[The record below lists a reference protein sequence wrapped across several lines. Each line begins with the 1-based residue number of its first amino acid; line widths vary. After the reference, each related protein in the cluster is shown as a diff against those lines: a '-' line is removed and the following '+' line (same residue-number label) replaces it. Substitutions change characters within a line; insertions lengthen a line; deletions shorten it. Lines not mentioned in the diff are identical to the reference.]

1 MTSLDVLTD
10 LFGSDPVD
18 LHGAMIVDAG
28 GLAQLVIERL
38 AEARFLNVPADA
50 MMRWGRATA
59 APFVWTDLLRL
70 QGSDAGHPPAENAPA
85 FRV

>member
-1 MTSLDVLTD
+1 MASHSCTPPPFGSSRKRTRRTSNDPLEVLTD

-38 AEARFLNVPADA
+38 AEARFLIVPAD
-50 MMRWGRATA
+50 
-59 APFVWTDLLRL
+59 
-70 QGSDAGHPPAENAPA
+70 H
-85 FRV
+85 